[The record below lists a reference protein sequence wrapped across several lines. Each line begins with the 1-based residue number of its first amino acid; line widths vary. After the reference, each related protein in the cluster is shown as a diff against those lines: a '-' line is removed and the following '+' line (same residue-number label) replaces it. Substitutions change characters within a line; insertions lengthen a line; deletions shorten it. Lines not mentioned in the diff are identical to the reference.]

1 MKRFRFESFIKF
13 IIESPKYGTFTEAAR
28 TDPEQ
33 YSHDTWREE
42 FVNMENPQQLLWDY
56 VQRYIDAKSGY
67 LIADDTILDKPRGP
81 KIEGVG
87 FHYSGKHKRSVRGLC
102 LVSLVWTDGKYV
114 FPVDF
119 RIYNKNDGVTKN
131 EHLRDMLK
139 TARER
144 GFTPK
149 MVMFDSWYS
158 SCETLHLLQSWS
170 WKYIVGI
177 KSNRVL
183 IHFPSPYQKETIPLK
198 SFLIDQD
205 GLRCRLKGLGIHRC
219 FSQPSNKPGRKYWC
233 TNHTNMTYQ
242 QWKTLKRI
250 SFLIEH
256 YHRGLKQH
264 FLVEKCQARKIHIQ
278 TAYICVCLCSF
289 AKIQRVRQRK
299 RISVTELFKK
309 LHRERIEQ
317 SRISSP
323 TCEFLWSSKRCG

>member
-1 MKRFRFESFIKF
+1 MKRFRFESFMRF
-13 IIESPKYGTFTEAAR
+13 IIQSPKYGTFTEAAR

-33 YSHDTWREE
+33 YSHDTRREE

-56 VQRYIDAKSGY
+56 VQRYIDVKSGY

-119 RIYNKNDGVTKN
+119 RVYNKDDGITKN
-131 EHLRDMLK
+131 EHLRDILK
-139 TARER
+139 TANER

-170 WKYIVGI
+170 WKYMVGI
-177 KSNRVL
+177 KSNRVF

-219 FSQPSNKPGRKYWC
+219 FSQPSNKPG
-233 TNHTNMTYQ
+233 N
-242 QWKTLKRI
+242 
-250 SFLIEH
+250 
-256 YHRGLKQH
+256 G
-264 FLVEKCQARKIHIQ
+264 AQ
-278 TAYICVCLCSF
+278 T
-289 AKIQRVRQRK
+289 
-299 RISVTELFKK
+299 T
-309 LHRERIEQ
+309 
-317 SRISSP
+317 P
-323 TCEFLWSSKRCG
+323 T